1 MLGGFFDELKVSFN
15 LTLKAMV
22 AGAIF
27 AFAGMAAFL
36 CGMVVLFLWT
46 LQTYGLMYAWGA
58 VAAVFSVVAIF
69 ALIPL
74 AASGRK
80 RRALQRAAEMRLA
93 KAETEKNKDPEWWQN
108 PAALLTGIQIV
119 RTLGVR
125 GTLPILALA
134 AVAAGYFL
142 SRQGAAEET
151 ETHMEPAE

>member
-27 AFAGMAAFL
+27 AFAGVAAFV
-36 CGMVVLFLWT
+36 CGLVVLFLWT
-46 LQTYGLMYAWGA
+46 MQTYGVMYAWAA
-58 VAAVFSVVAIF
+58 VAAVFGTVALL

-74 AASGRK
+74 LASGRK
-80 RRALQRAAEMRLA
+80 RAALQRAAELRLA
-93 KAETEKNKDPEWWQN
+93 KAEAEKSKDPEWWQN

-119 RTLGVR
+119 RTLGIR
-125 GTLPILALA
+125 GTLPILAVA

-142 SRQGAAEET
+142 SRQSGDEADAT
-151 ETHMEPAE
+151 MEPAE

>member
-1 MLGGFFDELKVSFN
+1 VFGGFLDEFKVSLN

-36 CGMVVLFLWT
+36 CGLVVLFLWT
-46 LQTYGLMYAWGA
+46 LQTYGLMYAWSA
-58 VAAVFSVVAIF
+58 VAGVFGVVALG

-74 AASGRK
+74 VASSRK
-80 RRALQRAAEMRLA
+80 RRALARAAEQRVA
-93 KAETEKNKDPEWWQN
+93 KAEAEKSKDPEWWQN

-119 RTLGVR
+119 RTLGIR
-125 GTLPILALA
+125 GTLPILAIA

-142 SRQGAAEET
+142 SRQSSGESDAT
-151 ETHMEPAE
+151 MEPAE